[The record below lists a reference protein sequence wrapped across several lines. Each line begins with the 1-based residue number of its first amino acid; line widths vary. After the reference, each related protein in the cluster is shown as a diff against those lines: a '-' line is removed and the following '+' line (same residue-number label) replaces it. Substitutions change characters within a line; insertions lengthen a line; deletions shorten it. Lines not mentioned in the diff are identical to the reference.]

1 MEMSSGAGAG
11 AAAAGGIGMAGSLGI
26 GAGIGLL
33 KGLLIDGPAA
43 ERQRKLQAATARFSP
58 WTGLKPE
65 PVKEADT
72 VGDVLQGGTQA
83 AMLQQSMQNAAADR
97 GLKDAQSKWLN
108 AGGTPQYTAAMT
120 QTAPQNPNFM
130 YGPDSQVP
138 TGYKSKWLGSF

>member
-65 PVKEADT
+65 PVKEADPAGSAAT
-72 VGDVLQGGTQA
+72 FGVQGMGI
-83 AMLQQSMQNAAADR
+83 QQSLQNSAAQQK
-97 GLKDAQSKWLN
+97 LLEAQSNWLN
-108 AGGTPQYTAAMT
+108 AGGAPQYTAAMN
-120 QTAPQNPNFM
+120 AVPQNPNFT
-130 YGPDSQVP
+130 YSPDSQVP